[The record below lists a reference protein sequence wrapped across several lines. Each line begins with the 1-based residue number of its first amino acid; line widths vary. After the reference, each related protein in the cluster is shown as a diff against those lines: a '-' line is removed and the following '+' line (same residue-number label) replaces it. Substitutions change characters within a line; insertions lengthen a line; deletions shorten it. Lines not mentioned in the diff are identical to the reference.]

1 MKPSSA
7 MALAWRRS
15 GHSALA
21 CAFAGTGVVVAIVI
35 AASAAE
41 RRRSRFVNMV
51 PAPLL
56 GMFVFARSAAGA
68 EAPARRQCL
77 LSRHTDRYLRLHDR
91 RRIPFPGQR
100 LRLRA
105 VEAHGQFEVA
115 LRPRKPAGFRILS
128 GTFVLEIA

>member
-7 MALAWRRS
+7 MAFASRMS

-68 EAPARRQCL
+68 EAPAHRQCL
-77 LSRHTDRYLRLHDR
+77 LSRQTYRCLRLQVHRHD
-91 RRIPFPGQR
+91 G
-100 LRLRA
+100 
-105 VEAHGQFEVA
+105 VEIDIGV
-115 LRPRKPAGFRILS
+115 
-128 GTFVLEIA
+128 